1 MQHAMFMQSGLLI
14 LIAHEAVLFHISLH
28 GSRKLNYPIL
38 DGVIQLQLTCMKVA
52 CLMCEIVDTGNQ
64 QSNKEIDWKKVFY
77 VF

>member
-1 MQHAMFMQSGLLI
+1 MQSGGARGLELRT
-14 LIAHEAVLFHISLH
+14 AALH